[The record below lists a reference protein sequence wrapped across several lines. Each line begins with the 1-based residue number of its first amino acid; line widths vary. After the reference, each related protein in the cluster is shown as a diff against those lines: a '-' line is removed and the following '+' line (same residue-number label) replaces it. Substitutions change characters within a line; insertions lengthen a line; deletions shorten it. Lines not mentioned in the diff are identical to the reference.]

1 MYLRTNILIAQESCD
16 ILLHCSRCADS
27 YIIES
32 SLFTIALLGCYFSL
46 KDYDRTQKLLD
57 KIPGQLDKRKLSGR
71 DMPTEAF
78 IKKKCSS
85 SFIPILLTSNE
96 PHIGIVAFYKRKQ
109 ARLGGDDN
117 RFVEAIKISPAEG
130 SFHGVFLVCF
140 LTILFA
146 TEIAICAYSN
156 R

>member
-1 MYLRTNILIAQESCD
+1 M
-16 ILLHCSRCADS
+16 
-27 YIIES
+27 
-32 SLFTIALLGCYFSL
+32 

-85 SFIPILLTSNE
+85 FISILLTYNG
-96 PHIGIVAFYKRKQ
+96 PHIETVAFYKRKQ
-109 ARLGGDDN
+109 ARLGGDEN

-130 SFHGVFLVCF
+130 SFHDVFLVCF

-146 TEIAICAYSN
+146 TEIAICAYST